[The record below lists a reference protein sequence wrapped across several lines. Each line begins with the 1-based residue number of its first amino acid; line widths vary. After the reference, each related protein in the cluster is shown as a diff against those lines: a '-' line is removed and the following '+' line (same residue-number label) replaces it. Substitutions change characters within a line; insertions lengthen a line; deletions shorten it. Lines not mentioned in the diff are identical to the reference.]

1 MLDRTPVRGMG
12 GRLEA
17 AAGGSMPDE
26 GSRAPGPIS
35 KRYANYALA
44 ALFVVYVFNF
54 LDRQLLNLFIVP
66 IQQELGVSDTRMGLL
81 TGLSFALFY
90 AIAGL
95 PLARWA
101 DRNSRTTLIA
111 AGLVVW
117 SGMTAV
123 TGLARSYVHLLLARI
138 GVGIGEASFTPAGHS
153 LIADLFPPERRSSAM
168 AIFAAGASFGTIVG
182 YIGGAFIY
190 EALGWRSTFAILG
203 LAGIPIALVFRLTM
217 REPARTGLTGAQTD
231 APPLAQVLRALVSRR
246 ALVFL
251 AISASMHGF
260 SSYGSG
266 TWTSVFLIRVHELSV
281 RDAGIILGLGSGIG
295 ATLGQ
300 IVAGRVAD
308 HFGSR
313 NVRWYT
319 IQPAITSLVS
329 LPLFIAFLWSWDFF
343 SALVL
348 YILAAAISSAWT
360 GPTYALTQS
369 LAPARMRATASAIV
383 VFLLNLVGMGLGPLF
398 VGALNDW
405 LGPSL
410 GPSAIRYSL
419 MFAAVP
425 HAIAALF
432 NLLAARTLETDL
444 ASAAADSG

>member
-1 MLDRTPVRGMG
+1 
-12 GRLEA
+12 
-17 AAGGSMPDE
+17 MPDD

-35 KRYANYALA
+35 NKYANYALG
-44 ALFVVYVFNF
+44 ALFVVYIFNF

-66 IQQELGVSDTRMGLL
+66 IQEELGVSDTKMGLL

-111 AGLVVW
+111 VGLVVW
-117 SGMTAV
+117 SGMTAA
-123 TGLARSYVHLLLARI
+123 TGLARGYFHLLLARI
-138 GVGIGEASFTPAGHS
+138 GVGVGEASFTPASHS
-153 LIADLFPPERRSSAM
+153 LIADLFPIERRSTAM
-168 AIFAAGASFGTIVG
+168 AIFAAGASFGTVIG
-182 YIGGAFIY
+182 YIGGGYLY

-203 LAGIPIALVFRLTM
+203 LAGIPVALVFRLTV
-217 REPARTGLTGAQTD
+217 REPARTGVAAAQTD
-231 APPLAQVLRALVSRR
+231 VAPLGQVLRALASRR

-266 TWTSVFLIRVHELSV
+266 TWTSVYLMRVHELSV
-281 RDAGIILGLGSGIG
+281 SETGIIMGLGSGLG
-295 ATLGQ
+295 ATIGQ
-300 IVAGRVAD
+300 IVFGRLAD

-313 NVRWYT
+313 NVRWYA
-319 IQPAITSLVS
+319 IQPAITSLIS
-329 LPLFIAFLWSWDFF
+329 LPLFIAFLWSWNFT

-360 GPTYALTQS
+360 GPTYAMAQS

-383 VFLLNLVGMGLGPLF
+383 VFLLNLVGLGLGPLF
-398 VGALNDW
+398 VGVLNDW
-405 LGPSL
+405 LGPTL
-410 GPSAIRYSL
+410 GPTAIRYSL

-425 HAIAALF
+425 HALAALF
-432 NLLAARTLETDL
+432 NLLQARTLEADL
-444 ASAAADSG
+444 ASAAVAE